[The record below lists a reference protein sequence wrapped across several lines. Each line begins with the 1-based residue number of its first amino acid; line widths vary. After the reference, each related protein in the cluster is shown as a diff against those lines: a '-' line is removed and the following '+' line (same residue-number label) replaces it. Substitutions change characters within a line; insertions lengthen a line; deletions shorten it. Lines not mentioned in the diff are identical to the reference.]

1 MKASEIK
8 ELTVED
14 LKERINEQEGLYRK
28 MKIDNVISEIENP
41 LKIRSTRR
49 TIARLKTELRARQIA
64 SAK

>member
-1 MKASEIK
+1 MKASEVK
-8 ELTVED
+8 EMSVED